1 MTIKE
6 YNKSVDKYSDHLYAF
21 ALKALQDDD
30 MAKDVVQESFIRLWE
45 NKEKIK
51 SNKIKPYLFTIAYHL
66 IIDETR
72 YAKRFE
78 SLYFN
83 YQDDEEELNVNVI
96 ELYQTNYSYLN
107 DFDIKANIS
116 NVINTL
122 PELQQKIIMMRDEQG
137 YSYKEIADQLDISE
151 TQVKVYL
158 HRGRQQVKSVI
169 GNMEDLL

>member
-6 YNKSVDKYSDHLYAF
+6 YNRSVDKYSDHLYAF